1 MTSGHMQSQ
10 PVIQAMGLDVVHR
23 RARCQRD
30 GGSSV
35 MIGTASGTWHVSDDR
50 PSTRKNG
57 YDRPMKRLVL
67 IALLGACGSDPV
79 DAEGTY
85 SVGVTNRED
94 QCAFGWTVGQS
105 TPGIDVV
112 VTQNGTNAIAEIK
125 GGAGFVVGTVL
136 GTATFTGN
144 VDGDELDLFA
154 TGTKSNSKGNCT
166 YTYDGHI
173 NATLTGNALQ
183 GTISYVANTNT
194 ASDCAAVQCTS
205 TQDFSGSRPPR

>member
-1 MTSGHMQSQ
+1 
-10 PVIQAMGLDVVHR
+10 
-23 RARCQRD
+23 
-30 GGSSV
+30 
-35 MIGTASGTWHVSDDR
+35 
-50 PSTRKNG
+50 
-57 YDRPMKRLVL
+57 MKRLVL

-94 QCAFGWTVGQS
+94 QCAFGWVVNEM
-105 TPGIDVV
+105 TPGIQVV

-125 GGAGFVVGTVL
+125 GGAGFVVGAVL
-136 GTATFTGN
+136 GTATFSGN

-173 NATLTGNALQ
+173 AATLTGNALQ

-194 ASDCAAVQCTS
+194 ASDCAAVACTS
-205 TQDFSGSRPPR
+205 TQEFSGSRPPR